1 MRKGM
6 FIVAAATAVCLTGCV
21 SVQTLTEDQ
30 NNAIAEYMADS
41 LLKSDKNYT
50 YNMKLDN
57 DNYQEEPTATPQI
70 QPTAVPKPTASPEIG
85 STMQPVTPL
94 NSDNPTESS
103 EPQQKL
109 VSLSDAMNLSGFKAK
124 VTGYKYDSAIST
136 GVSDISAHKGKKLFV
151 VNIKFKN
158 TSGQNKKI
166 DMTKNKSSYVLNV
179 DGKDMDTPL
188 LTIANEDI
196 HFIKKTVAG
205 GKSVNSILVFEIP
218 SGTKLKN
225 VLLEVTNKDMMAQVN
240 IK

>member
-6 FIVAAATAVCLTGCV
+6 FIVAAATAVCLTGCA

-57 DNYQEEPTATPQI
+57 DNYQEEPTA
-70 QPTAVPKPTASPEIG
+70 VPKPTASPEIG

-103 EPQQKL
+103 EPQQKS

>member
-6 FIVAAATAVCLTGCV
+6 FIVAAATAVCLTGCA

-85 STMQPVTPL
+85 GSTMQPVTPL

-103 EPQQKL
+103 EPQQKS

-218 SGTKLKN
+218 SGTKLK
-225 VLLEVTNKDMMAQVN
+225 DMMAQVN

>member
-6 FIVAAATAVCLTGCV
+6 FIVAAATAVCLTGCA

-57 DNYQEEPTATPQI
+57 DTYLEEPTATPVI
-70 QPTAVPKPTASPEIG
+70 QPTAAPQQSALPEADNTTQPLSPSSSE
-85 STMQPVTPL
+85 
-94 NSDNPTESS
+94 NPTESS
-103 EPQQKL
+103 EPQQKS

-136 GVSDISAHKGKKLFV
+136 SVSDISAHKGKKLFV

-158 TSGQNKKI
+158 TSGQNRKL
-166 DMTKNKSSYVLNV
+166 DMTKNKSSYVLSV

-188 LTIANEDI
+188 LTIASEDI
-196 HFIKKTVAG
+196 HFIKKSVAG
-205 GKSVNSILVFEIP
+205 GKSVNSMLVFEVP
-218 SGTKLKN
+218 SGTKIKN
-225 VLLEVTNKDMMAQVN
+225 VLLEVTNKDMVAQVN

>member
-6 FIVAAATAVCLTGCV
+6 FIVAAATAVCLTGCA

-94 NSDNPTESS
+94 NSDKPTESS
-103 EPQQKL
+103 EPQQKS

-158 TSGQNKKI
+158 TS
-166 DMTKNKSSYVLNV
+166 
-179 DGKDMDTPL
+179 
-188 LTIANEDI
+188 
-196 HFIKKTVAG
+196 
-205 GKSVNSILVFEIP
+205 
-218 SGTKLKN
+218 
-225 VLLEVTNKDMMAQVN
+225 
-240 IK
+240 